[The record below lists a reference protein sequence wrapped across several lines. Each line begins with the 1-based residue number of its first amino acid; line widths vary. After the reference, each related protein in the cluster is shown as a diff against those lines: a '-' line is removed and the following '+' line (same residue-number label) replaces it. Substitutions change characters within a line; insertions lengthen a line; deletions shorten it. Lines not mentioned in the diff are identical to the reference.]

1 MNLHISPGNGGALL
15 PTQNVL
21 IYSRIS
27 LVDGLALMTKIVDKR
42 TVDLDLGTFRDSYRD
57 RIEALITSK
66 LKGEAVQVEERK
78 PKKSVA
84 KSMMEALR
92 KTEESLK

>member
-1 MNLHISPGNGGALL
+1 ME
-15 PTQNVL
+15 
-21 IYSRIS
+21 
-27 LVDGLALMTKIVDKR
+27 K
-42 TVDLDLGTFRDSYRD
+42 
-57 RIEALITSK
+57 IEALIASK

-92 KTEESLK
+92 KTEESLKRLFIGFK